1 MVSVEQL
8 TVEFGG
14 FTLFGDLSFVVN
26 QSDKIALVG
35 RNGAGKS
42 TLLKIFAGIQQPT
55 RGKVSF
61 PKDVTIGYLPQHML
75 HQDNLHQSVQILL
88 LHMPHQKPYYHH
100 RKCL

>member
-42 TLLKIFAGIQQPT
+42 TLLKIFAGIQHDEY
-55 RGKVSF
+55 G
-61 PKDVTIGYLPQHML
+61 
-75 HQDNLHQSVQILL
+75 N
-88 LHMPHQKPYYHH
+88 
-100 RKCL
+100 RKSKSTPWLRQRRRFEEFGRRKAIYPNYRL